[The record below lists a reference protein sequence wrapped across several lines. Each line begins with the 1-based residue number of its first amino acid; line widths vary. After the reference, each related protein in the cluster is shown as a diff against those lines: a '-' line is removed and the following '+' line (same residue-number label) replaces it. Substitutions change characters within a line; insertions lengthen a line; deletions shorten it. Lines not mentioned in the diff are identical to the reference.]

1 MILYH
6 SQQDWSDLHVLAVGV
21 LSLCLLAE
29 GGMEALH
36 SSDCLQKLLSGI
48 RESSLP
54 SVQAKAVSTS
64 DLEHPPKN
72 TRLTSFCP
80 ISHCRQQH
88 WPELPGMVSRCIFT

>member
-1 MILYH
+1 MTDGYTSVTGDLYH
-6 SQQDWSDLHVLAVGV
+6 TQQDWSDLHVLAVGV

-48 RESSLP
+48 KESTLT

-64 DLEHPPKN
+64 DYN
-72 TRLTSFCP
+72 TLPITMLTSF
-80 ISHCRQQH
+80 I
-88 WPELPGMVSRCIFT
+88 LPCVLSY